1 MVLCLVCLVLY
12 DSARDAGLNLLR
24 WPRALA
30 LLACCALIVVYGVNC
45 RVYYQRMG
53 YAREQVA
60 AGAEQITLP
69 LLPFAGFARNEQEW
83 KGDLSYQIYRE
94 TPWDV
99 GFTFISYEKWTQ

>member
-1 MVLCLVCLVLY
+1 
-12 DSARDAGLNLLR
+12 
-24 WPRALA
+24 
-30 LLACCALIVVYGVNC
+30 
-45 RVYYQRMG
+45 MG

-99 GFTFISYEKWTQ
+99 GFTFISYEKWTQSGQRLGGD